1 MNGFEE
7 DMSYKP
13 CIIQAHAHELAAMAL
28 SPTGNLLATASN
40 RVYMI
45 KIKKSFSYIFFLLIG
60 YSYTYIFNNRIM

>member
-13 CIIQAHAHELAAMAL
+13 RIIQAHAHELAAMAL

-40 RVYMI
+40 RVYII
-45 KIKKSFSYIFFLLIG
+45 KIKKSFSYIFSF
-60 YSYTYIFNNRIM
+60 Y